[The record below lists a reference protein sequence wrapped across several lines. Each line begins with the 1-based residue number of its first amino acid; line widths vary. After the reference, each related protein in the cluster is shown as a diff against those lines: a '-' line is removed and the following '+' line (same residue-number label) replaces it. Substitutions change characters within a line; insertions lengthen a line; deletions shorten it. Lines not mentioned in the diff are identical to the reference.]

1 MVYVMIDK
9 LMVQTIQVQCRP
21 S

>member
-1 MVYVMIDK
+1 MQRLMIDK
-9 LMVQTIQVQCRP
+9 LMVNDKKHK